1 MANSVAL
8 VVQAEL
14 LPHQSTTS
22 LSPFPSLLGS
32 GEDGEEDRDRGELV
46 EVDKGDVAG
55 GEEVVLDMVS
65 SSVSGP
71 AQQSEQL
78 DHPFQCMDCGK
89 SFRWSSRLTHHQRSH
104 NNERP
109 YRCNLC
115 PKAFKGSSALLYHQR
130 SHSGE
135 KPYKCQNCGKAFKRS
150 SLLQVH
156 QSVHTGVRTFLCPY
170 CPLTFK
176 WSSHY
181 QYHLRQHTGEC
192 PYPCDTCPK
201 AFKNSS
207 SLRRHKNVHLGLKPY
222 TCSVCN
228 KSFTQS
234 TNLRQHMRI
243 HTGEKPYICGECGRS
258 FTHSSNLALHK
269 NSHSNLNTGAK
280 EGKRREDTRKG
291 NELVE
296 VIVGAE
302 EVTSSMLSDMVGFVS
317 QEGTDGV
324 GVGMEEVFLS
334 TTSSSQN
341 PGLLPQL
348 TLTSSGDGV
357 CTSRAIGTEV
367 HLSTDTG
374 ASVLLYS
381 CGSCNHTFGTQAE
394 LEDHQAIHMAPE
406 VPGTGADTD
415 PGAGMEVGDGLVGA
429 GHLLA
434 DFEEVVETTT
444 VTESSHTAEVLLG
457 LTEGTDGNSANVG
470 TTQAQ
475 FDLLQS
481 FTEVTQSSETVQ
493 PEARTTWAGLSCG
506 YCNKTFKTNG
516 GLNRHV
522 SLMHSLSS
530 QSRSQFSCSACDRSF
545 PLLSS
550 LLTHQHSH
558 TPEQRLLAEAEAEI
572 VCPPSLS
579 LSLPLPSS
587 PNHAD
592 NQQEG
597 QTEIHVDI
605 ITAGEE
611 QEEQPAKPAKVPKK
625 TVAGKST
632 PAGERP
638 YRCSECGKAFKGSSG
653 LKYHMRDHT
662 GERPYRCTECGK
674 SFKRSSLLSIHQ
686 RVHTGVRAFQCPH
699 CPLTFKWSSHYQ
711 YHLRQHTGER
721 PYVCK
726 ECGKSFKNTS
736 CLRRHSQMHSGLR
749 PHICSICSKSFSQ
762 TSNLKQHERTHS
774 GERPF
779 QCTHCNK
786 SFTHSSNLQLHLRT
800 HSSRKDF
807 KCPYCS
813 KEFVMHSYLQ
823 RHIRTHGSGVPLP
836 CPGGESKDGVAVKAS
851 VGGVTTTT
859 TLLNP
864 ITLEASGNNGSLIVS
879 QPALNIPPNTSQN
892 YFMIQTAS
900 GLQLIPLSSP
910 TPAPPPPPPPL
921 PPSSQPQNFLLLQC
935 PSSNGSQSSLILV
948 PTTNNPPPAPEPP
961 TLPVLQTIQA
971 LQPVLNQTQT
981 QIAPFPAVSQQQQ
994 QRIIITNNNNNA
1006 STPVATPSHSLSTNS
1021 LLTKPI
1027 LGKSTRTARG
1037 RRGRKP
1043 KVALQ
1048 KSAAA
1053 APLND
1058 ITDAHAAVTNS
1069 TVTHSITQDNTAA
1082 NSTRELSSSPLSTS
1096 CSAVQTLSSDSITVV
1111 PTVDTSGPPSST
1123 VTMVTP
1129 APAVAT
1135 AAASTSVSATQG
1147 RIPHTNVGEIKTGE
1161 TSTGKQFVLCF
1172 NNDGEAKE
1180 GINIEEGGESYVLHF
1195 EGDSSAEAAS
1205 GGMGGERKSLVFQF
1219 KTDGQG
1225 EGEQGAEKGGM
1236 MSLLH
1241 DWSEEKQG
1249 ERHVG
1254 EDGSQEE
1261 SYVLHFHTE
1270 AQDSGSSS
1278 TTFSQGQDSSLQLSC
1293 TQTQGLV
1300 PLDGQEMVFEL
1311 GGEAKMEQTTEES
1324 MQMIALIEGDAEMM
1338 EGEGEHCSAAN
1349 GVTGSEGPMEGIFQ
1363 LGSGEE
1369 IVIIEVS
1376 SSSLR
1381 EGRMERGGDGEI
1393 PQSSEGKYE
1402 NVTAEVNA
1410 KSMKDFS
1417 STANTETETSAED
1430 TVRNGPISSS
1440 NEMQFSN

>member
-14 LPHQSTTS
+14 LPPQSAPP
-22 LSPFPSLLGS
+22 LSSFPSLLGP
-32 GEDGEEDRDRGELV
+32 GEDGEEDRDGGQLV
-46 EVDKGDVAG
+46 DGNKGVVEG
-55 GEEVVLDMVS
+55 GEEVVLDVVAS
-65 SSVSGP
+65 SGSDLPS
-71 AQQSEQL
+71 AQQPEQSE
-78 DHPFQCMDCGK
+78 HPFQCLDCGK

-135 KPYKCQNCGKAFKRS
+135 KPYKCEDCGKAFKRS

-156 QSVHTGVRTFLCPY
+156 RSIHTGVRAFLCPY

-192 PYPCDTCPK
+192 PYPCDICPK

-222 TCSVCN
+222 TCSVCS
-228 KSFTQS
+228 KCFTQS

-243 HTGEKPYICGECGRS
+243 HTGERPYVCGDCGRR

-269 NSHSNLNTGAK
+269 NSHNNAGVK
-280 EGKRREDTRKG
+280 EGKRGEGREKG
-291 NELVE
+291 NEVVE
-296 VIVGAE
+296 VVVGAE
-302 EVTSSMLSDMVGFVS
+302 EVTSTMLTDMVGFVS

-324 GVGMEEVFLS
+324 GVGMEEVFLT
-334 TTSSSQN
+334 TTSSGQN
-341 PGLLPQL
+341 PSLLPQL
-348 TLTSSGDGV
+348 TLAPSGEDV

-367 HLSTDTG
+367 HLSTDSG

-381 CGSCNHTFGTQAE
+381 CGSCSHTFGTRTD
-394 LEDHQAIHMAPE
+394 LEQHQAIHMVTSEQDSAGE
-406 VPGTGADTD
+406 AGH
-415 PGAGMEVGDGLVGA
+415 GAGMVVGDGLVGA

-444 VTESSHTAEVLLG
+444 VAESGHTTEVLLG
-457 LTEGTDGNSANVG
+457 LAERVDGSNANVS

-481 FTEVTQSSETVQ
+481 FTEVTQSSEAVQ

-506 YCNKTFKTNG
+506 YCSKTFKTSA

-522 SLMHSLSS
+522 SLMHPLPS

-587 PNHAD
+587 PSQAD
-592 NQQEG
+592 KQHEDQR
-597 QTEIHVDI
+597 EIHVNI
-605 ITAGEE
+605 ITVEE
-611 QEEQPAKPAKVPKK
+611 ETEEHQPKPAKAPKK
-625 TVAGKST
+625 AGSGKSL

-638 YRCSECGKAFKGSSG
+638 YRCSDCGKAFKGSSG

-749 PHICSICSKSFSQ
+749 PHTCSICSKSFSQ

-779 QCTHCNK
+779 QCTHCSK

-800 HSSRKDF
+800 HSTRKDY
-807 KCPYCS
+807 KCPFCS
-813 KEFVMHSYLQ
+813 KAFVMHSYLQ
-823 RHIRTHGSGVPLP
+823 RHIRTHGNSVSLP
-836 CPGGESKDGVAVKAS
+836 CPGGRGKDGVAVKAS

-864 ITLEASGNNGSLIVS
+864 ITLETTGNNGSLIVS

-892 YFMIQTAS
+892 YFMIQTTN
-900 GLQLIPLSSP
+900 GLQLIPLSP
-910 TPAPPPPPPPL
+910 PAPPPPPPPP
-921 PPSSQPQNFLLLQC
+921 PPSQSQNFLLLQC
-935 PSSNGSQSSLILV
+935 PATNGSQSRLILL
-948 PTTNNPPPAPEPP
+948 PTANNPPPPP
-961 TLPVLQTIQA
+961 DPQSFHILQTVQA
-971 LQPVLNQTQT
+971 FQPVLGQTQT
-981 QIAPFPAVSQQQQ
+981 RIPQFQTISQQQQ
-994 QRIIITNNNNNA
+994 HANIIITN
-1006 STPVATPSHSLSTNS
+1006 TTPSQVANENHSISA

-1043 KVALQ
+1043 
-1048 KSAAA
+1048 SAALKKTTA
-1053 APLND
+1053 APINLRVGAAAQVANSNTAGD
-1058 ITDAHAAVTNS
+1058 IR
-1069 TVTHSITQDNTAA
+1069 ITADNTNAG
-1082 NSTRELSSSPLSTS
+1082 SELSSSAAKTLASSPAVALKAASSESLPNTSNATVSLSATPE
-1096 CSAVQTLSSDSITVV
+1096 DI
-1111 PTVDTSGPPSST
+1111 PPSS
-1123 VTMVTP
+1123 MN
-1129 APAVAT
+1129 
-1135 AAASTSVSATQG
+1135 Q
-1147 RIPHTNVGEIKTGE
+1147 N
-1161 TSTGKQFVLCF
+1161 GKEEAMAGKEFLLCF
-1172 NNDGEAKE
+1172 ENTEQPKDGLNVK
-1180 GINIEEGGESYVLHF
+1180 EGGEPYVLQF
-1195 EGDSSAEAAS
+1195 EGSPS
-1205 GGMGGERKSLVFQF
+1205 GGAGDQGIDVERKSIVLQF
-1219 KTDGQG
+1219 KTGRQD
-1225 EGEQGAEKGGM
+1225 EGEKGGNKEGVM
-1236 MSLLH
+1236 TLLH
-1241 DWSEEKQG
+1241 EWG
-1249 ERHVG
+1249 EGKHGGSQAVG
-1254 EDGSQEE
+1254 EGSQGE

-1270 AQDSGSSS
+1270 AQESSPPGAA
-1278 TTFSQGQDSSLQLSC
+1278 FNRGQDNGLELSC
-1293 TQTQGLV
+1293 SATQAFV
-1300 PLDGQEMVFEL
+1300 PIDGQEVVFDQMEP
-1311 GGEAKMEQTTEES
+1311 EAEQS
-1324 MQMIALIEGDAEMM
+1324 VQMIALIDGEEEMM
-1338 EGEGEHCSAAN
+1338 GEGGAACN
-1349 GVTGSEGPMEGIFQ
+1349 AAAEDEEGMKSIFQ
-1363 LGSGEE
+1363 LENGDE

-1376 SSSLR
+1376 TSQLR
-1381 EGRMERGGDGEI
+1381 GEEGEI
-1393 PQSSEGKYE
+1393 SPSSHVKGEGVTANMKEKSAKENTSEGQTPEDSIKNCTISNSGE
-1402 NVTAEVNA
+1402 L
-1410 KSMKDFS
+1410 KFS
-1417 STANTETETSAED
+1417 E
-1430 TVRNGPISSS
+1430 
-1440 NEMQFSN
+1440 

>member
-14 LPHQSTTS
+14 LPPQSTAS

-32 GEDGEEDRDRGELV
+32 GEDGEDDRDRGELV
-46 EVDKGDVAG
+46 DGDKAVVEG
-55 GEEVVLDMVS
+55 GEEVVLDMVT

-71 AQQSEQL
+71 AQQPEQS

-135 KPYKCQNCGKAFKRS
+135 KPYKCQDCGKAFKRS

-243 HTGEKPYICGECGRS
+243 HTGERPYICSECGRS

-269 NSHSNLNTGAK
+269 NSHSNLNAGGK
-280 EGKRREDTRKG
+280 EGKRGEDARKG
-291 NELVE
+291 NEVVE
-296 VIVGAE
+296 VVVGAE
-302 EVTSSMLSDMVGFVS
+302 EVTSSMLTDMVGFVS

-334 TTSSSQN
+334 TTSSGQN
-341 PGLLPQL
+341 PSLL
-348 TLTSSGDGV
+348 TLTTSGGGV
-357 CTSRAIGTEV
+357 CASRAIGTEV

-381 CGSCNHTFGTQAE
+381 CGSCSHTFGTRTE
-394 LEDHQAIHMAPE
+394 LEEHQSIHMAPE
-406 VPGTGADTD
+406 EHGASAEAG

-444 VTESSHTAEVLLG
+444 VAENGHTTEVLLG
-457 LTEGTDGNSANVG
+457 LTEGGDGSNTNVG

-506 YCNKTFKTNG
+506 YCNKTFKTSG

-587 PNHAD
+587 PSQAD
-592 NQQEG
+592 KQQEG
-597 QTEIHVDI
+597 QREIHVDI
-605 ITAGEE
+605 ITVGEE
-611 QEEQPAKPAKVPKK
+611 HEEQPAKPTKAPKK
-625 TVAGKST
+625 TGTSKST

-749 PHICSICSKSFSQ
+749 PHICGICYKSFSQ

-800 HSSRKDF
+800 HSSSKDF

-836 CPGGESKDGVAVKAS
+836 CPGGGGKDGVAVKAS

-864 ITLEASGNNGSLIVS
+864 ITLETSGNHGSLIVS

-910 TPAPPPPPPPL
+910 TPAPPPPPPP
-921 PPSSQPQNFLLLQC
+921 PPPPSQPQNFLLLQC
-935 PSSNGSQSSLILV
+935 PSNNGSQSSLILV
-948 PTTNNPPPAPEPP
+948 PTANNPPPAQEPQ

-981 QIAPFPAVSQQQQ
+981 QMPQFPTISQQQQ
-994 QRIIITNNNNNA
+994 QTRIIITNNNNNA
-1006 STPVATPSHSLSTNS
+1006 NTPVATPTHTLSANS

-1043 KVALQ
+1043 KVTLQ
-1048 KSAAA
+1048 KSAT
-1053 APLND
+1053 APVSQ
-1058 ITDAHAAVTNS
+1058 AAVTNCH
-1069 TVTHSITQDNTAA
+1069 VTSVTQTITAA
-1082 NSTRELSSSPLSTS
+1082 NTTTSASSTVSHCPLSTS
-1096 CSAVQTLSSDSITVV
+1096 CTTVLSSPTTVA
-1111 PTVDTSGPPSST
+1111 PTVDTSGPTST

-1129 APAVAT
+1129 ATTVAT
-1135 AAASTSVSATQG
+1135 ASVSTPVPTTPE
-1147 RIPHTNVGEIKTGE
+1147 RNHHTTVGQIRTGE
-1161 TSTGKQFVLCF
+1161 TMTGKQFVLCF
-1172 NNDGEAKE
+1172 DNEGQAKE
-1180 GINIEEGGESYVLHF
+1180 GMNIEGGGQSYVLQF
-1195 EGDSSAEAAS
+1195 EGDAS
-1205 GGMGGERKSLVFQF
+1205 GEAVDGEMGGEGKSLVLQF
-1219 KTDGQG
+1219 KTNGQG
-1225 EGEQGAEKGGM
+1225 EGEKGGDKGGM
-1236 MSLLH
+1236 MSLLRE
-1241 DWSEEKQG
+1241 WGGEKQG
-1249 ERHVG
+1249 ERQTG
-1254 EDGSQEE
+1254 EEGSQGE

-1270 AQDSGSSS
+1270 AQDSGPSSA
-1278 TTFSQGQDSSLQLSC
+1278 TFSQGQETSLQLSC
-1293 TQTQGLV
+1293 TPTQSLV
-1300 PLDGQEMVFEL
+1300 PLDGQEVVFEL
-1311 GGEAKMEQTTEES
+1311 GGETKMEQETEEG
-1324 MQMIALIEGDAEMM
+1324 MQMIALIEGEGGMM
-1338 EGEGEHCSAAN
+1338 GEEGAGCNAASG
-1349 GVTGSEGPMEGIFQ
+1349 GVTEDGRAMDSIFQ
-1363 LGSGEE
+1363 LESGEE

-1376 SSSLR
+1376 TSSLR
-1381 EGRMERGGDGEI
+1381 EGRIERGADGEI
-1393 PQSSEGKYE
+1393 SQGSEVKYE
-1402 NVTAEVNA
+1402 SVTAEA
-1410 KSMKDFS
+1410 KEKSVKEHN
-1417 STANTETETSAED
+1417 STDNTEVQNQLKT
-1430 TVRNGPISSS
+1430 
-1440 NEMQFSN
+1440 Q

>member
-1 MANSVAL
+1 MANSVATL

-14 LPHQSTTS
+14 LTPQSSAS

-32 GEDGEEDRDRGELV
+32 GEDGEDDRERGDLV
-46 EVDKGDVAG
+46 ESNKSVVDNV
-55 GEEVVLDMVS
+55 EVVLDMEAS
-65 SSVSGP
+65 SESAQP
-71 AQQSEQL
+71 AEQSE
-78 DHPFQCMDCGK
+78 HPFQCLDCGK

-135 KPYKCQNCGKAFKRS
+135 KPYKCQDCGKAFKRS

-156 QSVHTGVRTFLCPY
+156 QSVHTGIRTFLCPY

-222 TCSVCN
+222 TCTVCN

-243 HTGEKPYICGECGRS
+243 HTGERPYVCGECGRS

-269 NSHSNLNTGAK
+269 NSHSNSNADGKEAK
-280 EGKRREDTRKG
+280 AGEDTGR
-291 NELVE
+291 ERDLVE
-296 VIVGAE
+296 VVVVGSE
-302 EVTSSMLSDMVGFVS
+302 EEATSMLTAMVGYVS
-317 QEGTDGV
+317 QEGSDE
-324 GVGMEEVFLS
+324 VGMEEVFLS
-334 TTSSSQN
+334 TSSSAQN
-341 PGLLPQL
+341 STLLPQL
-348 TLTSSGDGV
+348 GLNPLEESTSA
-357 CTSRAIGTEV
+357 SRAIGTEV
-367 HLSTDTG
+367 HFSTDTG
-374 ASVLLYS
+374 ASLLLYS
-381 CGSCNHTFGTQAE
+381 CGTCNHTFATRNA
-394 LEDHQAIHMAPE
+394 LEEHQSIHMATEEHSTGGEAPPGSAE
-406 VPGTGADTD
+406 V
-415 PGAGMEVGDGLVGA
+415 EVAEGLVGA

-434 DFEEVVETTT
+434 DFEEVVETTAAA
-444 VTESSHTAEVLLG
+444 ESGHTAEVLLG
-457 LTEGTDGNSANVG
+457 LTEPADGNNSSVG

-481 FTEVTQSSETVQ
+481 FSKVIQSSKSVQ
-493 PEARTTWAGLSCG
+493 PEAPTTWAGLSCG
-506 YCNKTFKTNG
+506 YCNKSFKTSG

-550 LLTHQHSH
+550 LLTHQHTH

-587 PNHAD
+587 PD
-592 NQQEG
+592 KQQEG
-597 QTEIHVDI
+597 KTEIHTSVI
-605 ITAGEE
+605 AVSEE
-611 QEEQPAKPAKVPKK
+611 QEGLPAKLAKNSKRGSGSK
-625 TVAGKST
+625 NTT
-632 PAGERP
+632 TGERP

-699 CPLTFKWSSHYQ
+699 CALTFKWSSHYQ

-749 PHICSICSKSFSQ
+749 PHVCTICSKSFSQ

-779 QCTHCNK
+779 QCSQCNK
-786 SFTHSSNLQLHLRT
+786 CFTHSSNLQLHLRT
-800 HSSRKDF
+800 HSPQKDF

-823 RHIRTHGSGVPLP
+823 RHIRTHSSALPLP
-836 CPGGESKDGVAVKAS
+836 SPKSAGQDGISVKAS

-864 ITLEASGNNGSLIVS
+864 ITLESSGNNGSLIVS
-879 QPALNIPPNTSQN
+879 QPALNIPVNTSQN

-900 GLQLIPLSSP
+900 GLQLIPLSAP
-910 TPAPPPPPPPL
+910 TPPPAPPPPPP
-921 PPSSQPQNFLLLQC
+921 SQPQNFYLLQC
-935 PSSNGSQSSLILV
+935 PSTNGSQSSLILV
-948 PTTNNPPPAPEPP
+948 PTNQPPAPPEPASVP
-961 TLPVLQTIQA
+961 MFQTLQTFNNRTHSQ
-971 LQPVLNQTQT
+971 VTQ
-981 QIAPFPAVSQQQQ
+981 FPALSPHQQTHVM
-994 QRIIITNNNNNA
+994 ITNNKTGPLA
-1006 STPVATPSHSLSTNS
+1006 PIPNS
-1021 LLTKPI
+1021 LLRRPI
-1027 LGKSTRTARG
+1027 LGKSNRTARG

-1043 KVALQ
+1043 KNALQ
-1048 KSAAA
+1048 KPVETKNTDVTSCTTQ
-1053 APLND
+1053 PNGTT
-1058 ITDAHAAVTNS
+1058 ITESTPASVSTPGNTQTNITNINS
-1069 TVTHSITQDNTAA
+1069 TESLT
-1082 NSTRELSSSPLSTS
+1082 E
-1096 CSAVQTLSSDSITVV
+1096 
-1111 PTVDTSGPPSST
+1111 
-1123 VTMVTP
+1123 
-1129 APAVAT
+1129 
-1135 AAASTSVSATQG
+1135 
-1147 RIPHTNVGEIKTGE
+1147 
-1161 TSTGKQFVLCF
+1161 KQFVLCF
-1172 NNDGEAKE
+1172 DNEGHAKE
-1180 GINIEEGGESYVLHF
+1180 GMNEEGS
-1195 EGDSSAEAAS
+1195 D
-1205 GGMGGERKSLVFQF
+1205 SLVLQF
-1219 KTDGQG
+1219 EANAQG
-1225 EGEQGAEKGGM
+1225 EAEKDEDKSRM
-1236 MSLLH
+1236 MSLLQ
-1241 DWSEEKQG
+1241 DWGGEKPSASQS
-1249 ERHVG
+1249 G
-1254 EDGSQEE
+1254 EDECGQGGSFVFHFQDGDQSQADFSQE
-1261 SYVLHFHTE
+1261 HD
-1270 AQDSGSSS
+1270 DS
-1278 TTFSQGQDSSLQLSC
+1278 LPLSC
-1293 TQTQGLV
+1293 ESAQNLV
-1300 PLDGQEMVFEL
+1300 PLHSQGVVFEVSDDS
-1311 GGEAKMEQTTEES
+1311 KIEQES
-1324 MQMIALIEGDAEMM
+1324 DEGMQMIALIEREEGMM
-1338 EGEGEHCSAAN
+1338 GEDGENCSSA
-1349 GVTGSEGPMEGIFQ
+1349 TGGGGIFQ
-1363 LGSGEE
+1363 LEGGNE

-1376 SSSLR
+1376 TSNLI
-1381 EGRMERGGDGEI
+1381 EERMERVVDLESSQSIDGKFEGENEDGREK
-1393 PQSSEGKYE
+1393 SSKE
-1402 NVTAEVNA
+1402 NCTDHIGVQTEEHTIVNGTLTQRCTALTN
-1410 KSMKDFS
+1410 
-1417 STANTETETSAED
+1417 
-1430 TVRNGPISSS
+1430 
-1440 NEMQFSN
+1440 

>member
-1 MANSVAL
+1 MANTVAL

-14 LPHQSTTS
+14 LPSQSTAS
-22 LSPFPSLLGS
+22 LSPFPSSLLGS
-32 GEDGEEDRDRGELV
+32 GEDGEDNRDRDEMV
-46 EVDKGDVAG
+46 EGDKGVV
-55 GEEVVLDMVS
+55 EREVEVVLDMVAS
-65 SSVSGP
+65 SMP
-71 AQQSEQL
+71 DPPQQPEQT
-78 DHPFQCMDCGK
+78 DHPFLCMDCGK

-135 KPYKCQNCGKAFKRS
+135 KPYKCQECGKAFKRS

-222 TCSVCN
+222 TCTVCN

-243 HTGEKPYICGECGRS
+243 HTGERPYICGECGRS

-269 NSHSNLNTGAK
+269 NSHLNPGGK
-280 EGKRREDTRKG
+280 EGKSGGAAKKG
-291 NELVE
+291 SERVE
-296 VIVGAE
+296 ILEGSE
-302 EVTSSMLSDMVGFVS
+302 EVTSSMLTDMVGFVS

-334 TTSSSQN
+334 TTPSGQNSS
-341 PGLLPQL
+341 LIPQL
-348 TLTSSGDGV
+348 TLTSSGEGMY
-357 CTSRAIGTEV
+357 TSRAIGTEV

-374 ASVLLYS
+374 ASLLLYS
-381 CGSCNHTFGTQAE
+381 CGSCSHNFGTRTD
-394 LEDHQAIHMAPE
+394 LEEHQVNHMAPE
-406 VPGTGADTD
+406 GGGAGGEAGS
-415 PGAGMEVGDGLVGA
+415 GAGMEVGDGLVGA

-444 VTESSHTAEVLLG
+444 AAENGHTTEVLLG
-457 LTEGTDGNSANVG
+457 LTGAADTNLGTS
-470 TTQAQ
+470 QAQ
-475 FDLLQS
+475 YDLLQS

-506 YCNKTFKTNG
+506 YCNKTFKTSG

-587 PNHAD
+587 PSHAD
-592 NQQEG
+592 KQQG
-597 QTEIHVDI
+597 GPREIHVDI
-605 ITAGEE
+605 IAVGEE
-611 QEEQPAKPAKVPKK
+611 HEVQPAKPPKAPKK
-625 TVAGKST
+625 TGASKS
-632 PAGERP
+632 ALVGERP

-749 PHICSICSKSFSQ
+749 PHTCSICSKSFSQ

-800 HSSRKDF
+800 HSSSKDF

-823 RHIRTHGSGVPLP
+823 RHIRTHGSGVPMP
-836 CPGGESKDGVAVKAS
+836 CASGVGKDGVAVKAS

-864 ITLEASGNNGSLIVS
+864 ITLETSGNQGSLIVS

-892 YFMIQTAS
+892 YFMIQTTS
-900 GLQLIPLSSP
+900 GLQLIPLTSP
-910 TPAPPPPPPPL
+910 PPALPLPPPTPPPP
-921 PPSSQPQNFLLLQC
+921 SQPQNFFLVQC
-935 PSSNGSQSSLILV
+935 PSSNDSQSSWILV
-948 PTTNNPPPAPEPP
+948 PTGNHPPPAPEP
-961 TLPVLQTIQA
+961 LPVLQTIQA

-981 QIAPFPAVSQQQQ
+981 RISPFHSISQQQT
-994 QRIIITNNNNNA
+994 RFIITNNNSNA
-1006 STPVATPSHSLSTNS
+1006 NTPVATHTLPANS
-1021 LLTKPI
+1021 LLNKPI

-1043 KVALQ
+1043 KAALQ
-1048 KSAAA
+1048 QPPA
-1053 APLND
+1053 APASQTAGGAPSGTNCNVSNI
-1058 ITDAHAAVTNS
+1058 IT
-1069 TVTHSITQDNTAA
+1069 TAA
-1082 NSTRELSSSPLSTS
+1082 NTSPSSVSTTSCTAVQILSSSITAAST
-1096 CSAVQTLSSDSITVV
+1096 LD
-1111 PTVDTSGPPSST
+1111 PSGPTSS

-1129 APAVAT
+1129 AT
-1135 AAASTSVSATQG
+1135 TLTTTSVSTPDPAT
-1147 RIPHTNVGEIKTGE
+1147 HTTLGNIRTGE
-1161 TSTGKQFVLCF
+1161 NMSGKQFVLCF
-1172 NNDGEAKE
+1172 DNKGRPKEGMNMEEGGHSYVLQFDGEASGE
-1180 GINIEEGGESYVLHF
+1180 ADGMGEEG
-1195 EGDSSAEAAS
+1195 
-1205 GGMGGERKSLVFQF
+1205 KSLVLQF
-1219 KTDGQG
+1219 KTEG
-1225 EGEQGAEKGGM
+1225 EGAKGEDKGGM
-1236 MSLLH
+1236 MSLLRE
-1241 DWSEEKQG
+1241 WSEGKQG
-1249 ERHVG
+1249 ETQTG
-1254 EDGSQEE
+1254 EKSGQGE
-1261 SYVLHFHTE
+1261 SYVLHFHTD
-1270 AQDSGSSS
+1270 AQDDGPSAA
-1278 TTFSQGQDSSLQLSC
+1278 TFSQGQETSLQLSC
-1293 TQTQGLV
+1293 TPTQSLV
-1300 PLDGQEMVFEL
+1300 PLDGQQVVFEL
-1311 GGEAKMEQTTEES
+1311 GGETKMEQESEEG
-1324 MQMIALIEGDAEMM
+1324 MQMIALIEGEGGMMGEEGTDCHAATGRMEDGRGSM
-1338 EGEGEHCSAAN
+1338 EGL
-1349 GVTGSEGPMEGIFQ
+1349 FQ
-1363 LGSGEE
+1363 LGNGEE

-1376 SSSLR
+1376 TSSLR
-1381 EGRMERGGDGEI
+1381 DGRMERGVDGEI
-1393 PQSSEGKYE
+1393 SQRSEVKYE
-1402 NVTAEVNA
+1402 SVTAEANE
-1410 KSMKDFS
+1410 K
-1417 STANTETETSAED
+1417 TANEVDSASNVEVQTSNED
-1430 TVRNGPISSS
+1430 ATRNGPIPNSK
-1440 NEMQFSN
+1440 EMQFSN

>member
-14 LPHQSTTS
+14 LPTQSTAS

-32 GEDGEEDRDRGELV
+32 GEDGEDDRERGELV
-46 EVDKGDVAG
+46 EGDKEGVEG
-55 GEEVVLDMVS
+55 GEEVVLGMVS

-71 AQQSEQL
+71 ATQPEQS
-78 DHPFQCMDCGK
+78 DHPFQCLDCGK
-89 SFRWSSRLTHHQRSH
+89 SFRWSSRLTHHLRSH

-135 KPYKCQNCGKAFKRS
+135 KPYKCQDCGKAFKRS

-222 TCSVCN
+222 TCTVCN

-243 HTGEKPYICGECGRS
+243 HTGERPYICSECGRS

-269 NSHSNLNTGAK
+269 NSHSSLNAGGK
-280 EGKRREDTRKG
+280 EGKRGEDGRKR
-291 NELVE
+291 NEVVE
-296 VIVGAE
+296 VVVGAE
-302 EVTSSMLSDMVGFVS
+302 EVTSSMLTDMVGFVS

-334 TTSSSQN
+334 TTSSGQN
-341 PGLLPQL
+341 PSLLPQL
-348 TLTSSGDGV
+348 TLTPSGEDV

-381 CGSCNHTFGTQAE
+381 CGSCSHTFGTRTD
-394 LEDHQAIHMAPE
+394 LEEHQAIHMAPE
-406 VPGTGADTD
+406 DHGAN
-415 PGAGMEVGDGLVGA
+415 GEAGVGSGMEVGDGLVGA

-444 VTESSHTAEVLLG
+444 VAESGHTTEVLLG
-457 LTEGTDGNSANVG
+457 LSEGADGSNANVG

-506 YCNKTFKTNG
+506 YCNKTFKTSG

-587 PNHAD
+587 PSQAD
-592 NQQEG
+592 KQQEG
-597 QTEIHVDI
+597 QREIHVNI
-605 ITAGEE
+605 IAVGEE
-611 QEEQPAKPAKVPKK
+611 QEEQPAKPTKAHKK
-625 TVAGKST
+625 TGSSKST

-749 PHICSICSKSFSQ
+749 PHTCTICSKSFSQ

-779 QCTHCNK
+779 QCTHCSK

-823 RHIRTHGSGVPLP
+823 RHIRTHGTGVALP
-836 CPGGESKDGVAVKAS
+836 CPGGGGKDGVAVKAS

-864 ITLEASGNNGSLIVS
+864 ITLEASGNSGSLIVS

-910 TPAPPPPPPPL
+910 TPVQPPPPPPP
-921 PPSSQPQNFLLLQC
+921 PPSQPQNFLLLQC
-935 PSSNGSQSSLILV
+935 PSNNGSQSSLILL
-948 PTTNNPPPAPEPP
+948 PTANNPPPAPEPQS
-961 TLPVLQTIQA
+961 LPVLQTIQA
-971 LQPVLNQTQT
+971 FQPVLNQNQT
-981 QIAPFPAVSQQQQ
+981 QIPQFPTVSQQQQ
-994 QRIIITNNNNNA
+994 QTRIIITNNSNNA
-1006 STPVATPSHSLSTNS
+1006 HTPVATPTHNLSVSS

-1048 KSAAA
+1048 KSAP
-1053 APLND
+1053 APVSHVAGGALP
-1058 ITDAHAAVTNS
+1058 VTNS
-1069 TVTHSITQDNTAA
+1069 NVTSGTQIVTAA
-1082 NSTRELSSSPLSTS
+1082 NTTTELSSLPTTS
-1096 CSAVQTLSSDSITVV
+1096 VTNTPILSSPATVA
-1111 PTVDTSGPPSST
+1111 PTVDTSGPSPT

-1129 APAVAT
+1129 AT
-1135 AAASTSVSATQG
+1135 TLAAASVSTPVPAE
-1147 RIPHTNVGEIKTGE
+1147 RKPHSTVEQMRAGE
-1161 TSTGKQFVLCF
+1161 TMTRKEFVLCF
-1172 NNDGEAKE
+1172 DNEEQAKDGM
-1180 GINIEEGGESYVLHF
+1180 NIEEAGESYVLQF
-1195 EGDSSAEAAS
+1195 EGNASGEAID
-1205 GGMGGERKSLVFQF
+1205 GGMGGEGKSLVLQF
-1219 KTDGQG
+1219 KTDGPG
-1225 EGEQGAEKGGM
+1225 EDEKGGDKERM
-1236 MSLLH
+1236 MSLLQE
-1241 DWSEEKQG
+1241 WGGEKQD
-1249 ERHVG
+1249 ERQSG
-1254 EDGSQEE
+1254 GDGNQGE

-1270 AQDSGSSS
+1270 SQDSVPSGA
-1278 TTFSQGQDSSLQLSC
+1278 TFSQGPDNSLQLSC
-1293 TQTQGLV
+1293 TSTQSLV
-1300 PLDGQEMVFEL
+1300 PLDGQEVVFEL
-1311 GGEAKMEQTTEES
+1311 GGETKLEQESEEG
-1324 MQMIALIEGDAEMM
+1324 MQMIALIDGQGGIIGEEGRGCSTVSSTVTEGGGGM
-1338 EGEGEHCSAAN
+1338 ES
-1349 GVTGSEGPMEGIFQ
+1349 IFQ
-1363 LGSGEE
+1363 LESGDE

-1376 SSSLR
+1376 TSSLR

-1393 PQSSEGKYE
+1393 SQSSEVKYE
-1402 NVTAEVNA
+1402 GVTEEAKEKSVKELNSAASTEVQ
-1410 KSMKDFS
+1410 
-1417 STANTETETSAED
+1417 TSAED
-1430 TVRNGPISSS
+1430 TINGPSSKS
-1440 NEMQFSN
+1440 KEIQFSN

>member
-1 MANSVAL
+1 MANSVAPL

-14 LPHQSTTS
+14 LAPQSSAS

-32 GEDGEEDRDRGELV
+32 CEDARESGDLV
-46 EVDKGDVAG
+46 EGNKGVADNV
-55 GEEVVLDMVS
+55 EVVLDMEAS
-65 SSVSGP
+65 SES
-71 AQQSEQL
+71 AQHSEQSE
-78 DHPFQCMDCGK
+78 HPFQCLDCGK

-135 KPYKCQNCGKAFKRS
+135 KPYKCQDCGKAFKRS

-222 TCSVCN
+222 TCNVCN
-228 KSFTQS
+228 KAFTQS

-243 HTGEKPYICGECGRS
+243 HTGERPYVCGECGRS

-269 NSHSNLNTGAK
+269 NSHSGSAAGGK
-280 EGKRREDTRKG
+280 EGKGGGGGGAGRD
-291 NELVE
+291 LVE
-296 VIVGAE
+296 VVVVGSE
-302 EVTSSMLSDMVGFVS
+302 EEAASMLTAMVGYVS
-317 QEGTDGV
+317 QEGADGV

-334 TTSSSQN
+334 TSSSGQDAT
-341 PGLLPQL
+341 LLSQL
-348 TLTSSGDGV
+348 SLAPSGEGAGA
-357 CTSRAIGTEV
+357 SRAIGTEV

-374 ASVLLYS
+374 ASLLLYS
-381 CGSCNHTFGTQAE
+381 CGSCDHTFATRTDLEEHQSIHAAPGGRGSRGEAAAGAAE
-394 LEDHQAIHMAPE
+394 
-406 VPGTGADTD
+406 V
-415 PGAGMEVGDGLVGA
+415 EVGGAGLVGT

-434 DFEEVVETTT
+434 DFEEVVETT
-444 VTESSHTAEVLLG
+444 VAAESGHAAEALLG
-457 LTEGTDGNSANVG
+457 LPDPADGSDS
-470 TTQAQ
+470 AQ

-481 FTEVTQSSETVQ
+481 FSKAIASPKSVE
-493 PEARTTWAGLSCG
+493 PEAASAWAALSCG
-506 YCNKTFKTNG
+506 YCGKSFKTSG

-522 SLMHSLSS
+522 SLMHSLPS

-545 PLLSS
+545 SLLSS

-587 PNHAD
+587 PPDKPQDGQREAHA
-592 NQQEG
+592 G
-597 QTEIHVDI
+597 VVV
-605 ITAGEE
+605 AAASEE
-611 QEEQPAKPAKVPKK
+611 PEEPP
-625 TVAGKST
+625 GKLVKNGRKGSGCKSA

-699 CPLTFKWSSHYQ
+699 CVLTFKWSSHYQ

-736 CLRRHSQMHSGLR
+736 CLRRHAQMHSGLR
-749 PHICSICSKSFSQ
+749 PHVCAVCSKSFSQ

-779 QCTHCNK
+779 RCSHCNK
-786 SFTHSSNLQLHLRT
+786 CFTHSSNLQLHLRT
-800 HSSRKDF
+800 HSPQKDF

-823 RHIRTHGSGVPLP
+823 RHIRTHGAALPPPSPEAAGREGV
-836 CPGGESKDGVAVKAS
+836 SVKAS

-864 ITLEASGNNGSLIVS
+864 ITLESSGNDGGLIVS
-879 QPALNIPPNTSQN
+879 RPALNIPVNTSQN

-900 GLQLIPLSSP
+900 GLQLIPLSGP
-910 TPAPPPPPPPL
+910 TPPPAPPPPPPA
-921 PPSSQPQNFLLLQC
+921 PSQLQNFYLLQC
-935 PSSNGSQSSLILV
+935 PSTDGSQSSLILV
-948 PTTNNPPPAPEPP
+948 PAANQARAAPEPAGVP
-961 TLPVLQTIQA
+961 VFHTLQAFNGQTRTQVT
-971 LQPVLNQTQT
+971 QFPSVSPQHQQTGFMLT
-981 QIAPFPAVSQQQQ
+981 DNNKTANSLPA
-994 QRIIITNNNNNA
+994 
-1006 STPVATPSHSLSTNS
+1006 NS
-1021 LLTKPI
+1021 LLRRPI
-1027 LGKSTRTARG
+1027 LGRSNRTARG

-1043 KVALQ
+1043 KSALP
-1048 KSAAA
+1048 KSSE
-1053 APLND
+1053 AP
-1058 ITDAHAAVTNS
+1058 
-1069 TVTHSITQDNTAA
+1069 
-1082 NSTRELSSSPLSTS
+1082 
-1096 CSAVQTLSSDSITVV
+1096 SASA
-1111 PTVDTSGPPSST
+1111 TSG
-1123 VTMVTP
+1123 
-1129 APAVAT
+1129 
-1135 AAASTSVSATQG
+1135 AAASATQPDASASNSNSSPSNCTLSPSAAPNQSVSSSAAVASAPAGVSTSLPSLPDDNTQ
-1147 RIPHTNVGEIKTGE
+1147 TGLNKVNPA
-1161 TSTGKQFVLCF
+1161 STLTEKQFVFCF
-1172 NNDGEAKE
+1172 DNDGQPKE
-1180 GINIEEGGESYVLHF
+1180 GLNADEGGESYVLQF
-1195 EGDSSAEAAS
+1195 EERDALPGEAAA
-1205 GGMGGERKSLVFQF
+1205 GLDAEQKSLVLQF
-1219 KTDGQG
+1219 EANAQGDADKEEG
-1225 EGEQGAEKGGM
+1225 EGKM
-1236 MSLLH
+1236 MSLLQE
-1241 DWSEEKQG
+1241 WGGQKAAESQAGEERRGRGGSFVFHFRAEEQEG
-1249 ERHVG
+1249 DRCQERHAG
-1254 EDGSQEE
+1254 
-1261 SYVLHFHTE
+1261 LPL
-1270 AQDSGSSS
+1270 SSA
-1278 TTFSQGQDSSLQLSC
+1278 
-1293 TQTQGLV
+1293 LV
-1300 PLDGQEMVFEL
+1300 PLHGQGVVFEV
-1311 GGEAKMEQTTEES
+1311 GDESKTEHQTEEEG
-1324 MQMIALIEGDAEMM
+1324 MQMIALIEREGAMM
-1338 EGEGEHCSAAN
+1338 GEDGADCGGAA
-1349 GVTGSEGPMEGIFQ
+1349 GAGGIFQ
-1363 LGSGEE
+1363 LEGGDE

-1376 SSSLR
+1376 TSNFM
-1381 EGRMERGGDGEI
+1381 EERMERVVDADISQRSDGKLEGENEDAKAKS
-1393 PQSSEGKYE
+1393 PQEHRTDDPEVQTSEGHAIGSGLLPKRCTTII
-1402 NVTAEVNA
+1402 N
-1410 KSMKDFS
+1410 
-1417 STANTETETSAED
+1417 
-1430 TVRNGPISSS
+1430 
-1440 NEMQFSN
+1440 

>member
-1 MANSVAL
+1 MANSVATL

-14 LPHQSTTS
+14 LAPQSSAS

-32 GEDGEEDRDRGELV
+32 GEEGEDDRDREDLV
-46 EVDKGDVAG
+46 EGNKGVADSV
-55 GEEVVLDMVS
+55 EVVLDMEAS
-65 SSVSGP
+65 SES
-71 AQQSEQL
+71 AQQAEQSE
-78 DHPFQCMDCGK
+78 HPFQCLDCGK

-135 KPYKCQNCGKAFKRS
+135 KPYKCQDCGKAFKRS

-243 HTGEKPYICGECGRS
+243 HTGERPYVCGECGRS

-269 NSHSNLNTGAK
+269 NSHGR
-280 EGKRREDTRKG
+280 EGKGGGDGGRGRD
-291 NELVE
+291 LVE
-296 VIVGAE
+296 VVVVGSEDEAA
-302 EVTSSMLSDMVGFVS
+302 SMLTAMVGYVS
-317 QEGTDGV
+317 QDGGDGV

-334 TTSSSQN
+334 AAAASSGREAS
-341 PGLLPQL
+341 LLPRLGL
-348 TLTSSGDGV
+348 TPSGESAGS
-357 CTSRAIGTEV
+357 SRAIGTEV

-374 ASVLLYS
+374 ASLLLYS
-381 CGSCNHTFGTQAE
+381 CGSCTHTFATRTQ
-394 LEDHQAIHMAPE
+394 LEEHQSIHMAPAE
-406 VPGTGADTD
+406 HGSVGEA
-415 PGAGMEVGDGLVGA
+415 GAGRGA
-429 GHLLA
+429 G
-434 DFEEVVETTT
+434 
-444 VTESSHTAEVLLG
+444 G
-457 LTEGTDGNSANVG
+457 GGGVG
-470 TTQAQ
+470 RDQTPSVDATQAQ

-481 FTEVTQSSETVQ
+481 FSKVIQSSKSAP
-493 PEARTTWAGLSCG
+493 PEAPTTWAGPSCG
-506 YCNKTFKTNG
+506 YCNKSFKTSG

-587 PNHAD
+587 PD
-592 NQQEG
+592 KQQEG
-597 QTEIHVDI
+597 KREIHASVM
-605 ITAGEE
+605 AMSEE
-611 QEEQPAKPAKVPKK
+611 QEELPVKLAKNSKK
-625 TVAGKST
+625 GGGCKNAT
-632 PAGERP
+632 AGERP

-699 CPLTFKWSSHYQ
+699 CAQTFKWSSHYQ

-749 PHICSICSKSFSQ
+749 PHVCAICSKSFSQ

-779 QCTHCNK
+779 RCSHCNK
-786 SFTHSSNLQLHLRT
+786 CFTHSSNLQLHLRT
-800 HSSRKDF
+800 HSPQKDF

-813 KEFVMHSYLQ
+813 KAFVMHAYLQ
-823 RHIRTHGSGVPLP
+823 RHVRTHGGALPLP
-836 CPGGESKDGVAVKAS
+836 SPEGARRDGVSVKAS

-864 ITLEASGNNGSLIVS
+864 ITLEASGDDGGLIVS
-879 QPALNIPPNTSQN
+879 QPALNIPVNTSQN

-900 GLQLIPLSSP
+900 GLQLIPLSGP
-910 TPAPPPPPPPL
+910 AAPPAPPPPPPP
-921 PPSSQPQNFLLLQC
+921 PPPPAQPQNFYLLQC
-935 PSSNGSQSSLILV
+935 PSTNGSQSSLILV
-948 PTTNNPPPAPEPP
+948 PTADQPPAAPEPASV
-961 TLPVLQTIQA
+961 PVFQTLQTFNSRTHAQ
-971 LQPVLNQTQT
+971 V
-981 QIAPFPAVSQQQQ
+981 APFPAVSPQHQHT
-994 QRIIITNNNNNA
+994 RVVVTNKDANTA
-1006 STPVATPSHSLSTNS
+1006 VAPLPADS
-1021 LLTKPI
+1021 LLRRPI
-1027 LGKSTRTARG
+1027 LGKSNRTARG

-1043 KVALQ
+1043 KTALPKLAETPNAGVANGNAASESQ
-1048 KSAAA
+1048 PGCTATNSGSSQSAAPFQSSSSSA
-1053 APLND
+1053 DVAS
-1058 ITDAHAAVTNS
+1058 S
-1069 TVTHSITQDNTAA
+1069 TQASV
-1082 NSTRELSSSPLSTS
+1082 STSLPTTRGNNAQTELSEIN
-1096 CSAVQTLSSDSITVV
+1096 SARTLT
-1111 PTVDTSGPPSST
+1111 
-1123 VTMVTP
+1123 
-1129 APAVAT
+1129 
-1135 AAASTSVSATQG
+1135 
-1147 RIPHTNVGEIKTGE
+1147 E
-1161 TSTGKQFVLCF
+1161 KQFVFCF
-1172 NNDGEAKE
+1172 DNEGQAKE
-1180 GINIEEGGESYVLHF
+1180 GLNVDEGGESYVLQF
-1195 EGDSSAEAAS
+1195 EERDVSSEEAA
-1205 GGMGGERKSLVFQF
+1205 GTGPGGEEKSLVLQF
-1219 KTDGQG
+1219 EANARGDADKAGD
-1225 EGEQGAEKGGM
+1225 KSGM
-1236 MSLLH
+1236 MSLLRE
-1241 DWSEEKQG
+1241 WGGEKAGESQSVEGECGQG
-1249 ERHVG
+1249 RSFVF
-1254 EDGSQEE
+1254 
-1261 SYVLHFHTE
+1261 HFHAE
-1270 AQDSGSSS
+1270 EQENDESRERDDG
-1278 TTFSQGQDSSLQLSC
+1278 LPMSC
-1293 TQTQGLV
+1293 ASAQGLV
-1300 PLDGQEMVFEL
+1300 PLHGQGVVFEV
-1311 GGEAKMEQTTEES
+1311 GNESKMAQEAEEGV
-1324 MQMIALIEGDAEMM
+1324 QMIALIEREGAMM
-1338 EGEGEHCSAAN
+1338 GEDGRDCSGAA
-1349 GVTGSEGPMEGIFQ
+1349 GAGGIFQ
-1363 LGSGEE
+1363 LEGGDG

-1376 SSSLR
+1376 TSNLT
-1381 EGRMERGGDGEI
+1381 EERMERVVEADFS
-1393 PQSSEGKYE
+1393 QSSDGKLEGGREDAEEKSSKE
-1402 NVTAEVNA
+1402 NCSGDAEVQTSEGHAIGNGQLA
-1410 KSMKDFS
+1410 K
-1417 STANTETETSAED
+1417 
-1430 TVRNGPISSS
+1430 RC
-1440 NEMQFSN
+1440 

>member
-14 LPHQSTTS
+14 LPSQSTTS
-22 LSPFPSLLGS
+22 LSPFPSSLLGS
-32 GEDGEEDRDRGELV
+32 GEDVEDDRDGGDLV
-46 EVDKGDVAG
+46 EGDKGVVEG
-55 GEEVVLDMVS
+55 GEEVVLDMVT

-71 AQQSEQL
+71 PQQPEQS

-135 KPYKCQNCGKAFKRS
+135 KPYKCQECGKAFKRS

-156 QSVHTGVRTFLCPY
+156 QSVHTGLRTFLCPY

-243 HTGEKPYICGECGRS
+243 HTGERPYICGECGRS

-269 NSHSNLNTGAK
+269 NSHSNLNAGGK
-280 EGKRREDTRKG
+280 EGKRGEDARKG
-291 NELVE
+291 NQIVE
-296 VIVGAE
+296 VVVGAE
-302 EVTSSMLSDMVGFVS
+302 EVTSSMLTDMVGFVS

-334 TTSSSQN
+334 TTSSGQN
-341 PGLLPQL
+341 SSLLPQL
-348 TLTSSGDGV
+348 TLTSSGEGV
-357 CTSRAIGTEV
+357 CSSRAIGTEV

-381 CGSCNHTFGTQAE
+381 CGSCSHTFGTRTD
-394 LEDHQAIHMAPE
+394 LEDHQVIHMAPE
-406 VPGTGADTD
+406 GHEAGGEAGPE
-415 PGAGMEVGDGLVGA
+415 AGMEVGDGLVGA

-444 VTESSHTAEVLLG
+444 VAENGHTTEVLLG
-457 LTEGTDGNSANVG
+457 LTEGSDDSNTNVG

-481 FTEVTQSSETVQ
+481 FTEVTQSSESVQ

-506 YCNKTFKTNG
+506 YCNKTFKTSG

-587 PNHAD
+587 PSDAD
-592 NQQEG
+592 KQQGG
-597 QTEIHVDI
+597 QREIHVNI
-605 ITAGEE
+605 IAVGEE
-611 QEEQPAKPAKVPKK
+611 QEEQPAKPTKAPKK
-625 TVAGKST
+625 TGASKST

-800 HSSRKDF
+800 HSSSKDF

-836 CPGGESKDGVAVKAS
+836 CPGGGGKEGVAVKAS
-851 VGGVTTTT
+851 VGGITTTT

-864 ITLEASGNNGSLIVS
+864 ITLETSGNQGSLIVS

-910 TPAPPPPPPPL
+910 APALPPPPPPP
-921 PPSSQPQNFLLLQC
+921 PPSQTQNFFLLQC
-935 PSSNGSQSSLILV
+935 PSNNGSQSSLILV
-948 PTTNNPPPAPEPP
+948 PTANNPPPTPEP
-961 TLPVLQTIQA
+961 LPMLQTIQA

-981 QIAPFPAVSQQQQ
+981 QISHFSTISQQQT
-994 QRIIITNNNNNA
+994 RFIITNNNNNA
-1006 STPVATPSHSLSTNS
+1006 NTPVATQTHTLSANS
-1021 LLTKPI
+1021 LLSKPI

-1043 KVALQ
+1043 KAALQ
-1048 KSAAA
+1048 QPAA
-1053 APLND
+1053 APVSQ
-1058 ITDAHAAVTNS
+1058 AAGGAPSVTNCNVS
-1069 TVTHSITQDNTAA
+1069 QTFTAA
-1082 NSTRELSSSPLSTS
+1082 NTSPSVLTTS
-1096 CSAVQTLSSDSITVV
+1096 CSAVPICSSST
-1111 PTVDTSGPPSST
+1111 TVDTSGHPST

-1129 APAVAT
+1129 ATTVAT
-1135 AAASTSVSATQG
+1135 AAVSTPALATHTTVG
-1147 RIPHTNVGEIKTGE
+1147 RLRTGE
-1161 TSTGKQFVLCF
+1161 NMSGKQFVLCF
-1172 NNDGEAKE
+1172 DNEGRAKE
-1180 GINIEEGGESYVLHF
+1180 GMNIEEGGQSYVLQF
-1195 EGDSSAEAAS
+1195 EGDAS
-1205 GGMGGERKSLVFQF
+1205 GEGADGGMGGEGKSLVLQF

-1225 EGEQGAEKGGM
+1225 EGVKGGDKGGM
-1236 MSLLH
+1236 MSLLRE
-1241 DWSEEKQG
+1241 WSGEKQG
-1249 ERHVG
+1249 ERQTG
-1254 EDGSQEE
+1254 DEGSQGE

-1270 AQDSGSSS
+1270 TQDNGPSSA
-1278 TTFSQGQDSSLQLSC
+1278 TFSQGQETSLQLSC
-1293 TQTQGLV
+1293 TPTQSLV
-1300 PLDGQEMVFEL
+1300 PLDGQEVVFEL
-1311 GGEAKMEQTTEES
+1311 GGETKMEQETEEG
-1324 MQMIALIEGDAEMM
+1324 MQMIALM
-1338 EGEGEHCSAAN
+1338 EGEGGMMGEEGAGCNAAS
-1349 GVTGSEGPMEGIFQ
+1349 GRGEEEGGGAMEGIFQ
-1363 LGSGEE
+1363 LGNGEE

-1376 SSSLR
+1376 TSSLR
-1381 EGRMERGGDGEI
+1381 EGIMERVGDGEI
-1393 PQSSEGKYE
+1393 SQSSEVKYE
-1402 NVTAEVNA
+1402 SVTAEANE
-1410 KSMKDFS
+1410 KSVKELNSAAD
-1417 STANTETETSAED
+1417 TEVQTSNED
-1430 TVRNGPISSS
+1430 SRRNGPLS
-1440 NEMQFSN
+1440 NSKEMQFSN

>member
-1 MANSVAL
+1 P
-8 VVQAEL
+8 EL
-14 LPHQSTTS
+14 ILIQPSPASTS
-22 LSPFPSLLGS
+22 
-32 GEDGEEDRDRGELV
+32 
-46 EVDKGDVAG
+46 G

-65 SSVSGP
+65 AP
-71 AQQSEQL
+71 AQQPEQS
-78 DHPFQCMDCGK
+78 DHPFQCLDCGK
-89 SFRWSSRLTHHQRSH
+89 SFRWSSRLTHHLRSH

-135 KPYKCQNCGKAFKRS
+135 KPYKCQDCGKAFKRS

-156 QSVHTGVRTFLCPY
+156 QSVHTGLRTFLCPF

-243 HTGEKPYICGECGRS
+243 HTGERPYICSECGRS

-269 NSHSNLNTGAK
+269 NSHTNLNAAGK
-280 EGKRREDTRKG
+280 E
-291 NELVE
+291 V
-296 VIVGAE
+296 VVGAE
-302 EVTSSMLSDMVGFVS
+302 EVT
-317 QEGTDGV
+317 QEGADGV
-324 GVGMEEVFLS
+324 GVGMEEVFL
-334 TTSSSQN
+334 
-341 PGLLPQL
+341 
-348 TLTSSGDGV
+348 
-357 CTSRAIGTEV
+357 
-367 HLSTDTG
+367 
-374 ASVLLYS
+374 VLLYS
-381 CGSCNHTFGTQAE
+381 CGSCSHTFSTRTD
-394 LEDHQAIHMAPE
+394 LEEHQAIHMAPE
-406 VPGTGADTD
+406 EHGSRGEAGH
-415 PGAGMEVGDGLVGA
+415 GAGMEVGDGLPFNI
-429 GHLLA
+429 LLS
-434 DFEEVVETTT
+434 EY
-444 VTESSHTAEVLLG
+444 SLL
-457 LTEGTDGNSANVG
+457 LWS
-470 TTQAQ
+470 
-475 FDLLQS
+475 LQ
-481 FTEVTQSSETVQ
+481 
-493 PEARTTWAGLSCG
+493 
-506 YCNKTFKTNG
+506 
-516 GLNRHV
+516 
-522 SLMHSLSS
+522 MHSLSS

-587 PNHAD
+587 PGRAD
-592 NQQEG
+592 KQQE
-597 QTEIHVDI
+597 
-605 ITAGEE
+605 
-611 QEEQPAKPAKVPKK
+611 
-625 TVAGKST
+625 
-632 PAGERP
+632 ERP

-749 PHICSICSKSFSQ
+749 PHTCSVCSKSFSQ

-779 QCTHCNK
+779 QCTHCSK

-807 KCPYCS
+807 KCPFCS

-823 RHIRTHGSGVPLP
+823 RHIRTHGGGVSLQ
-836 CPGGESKDGVAVKAS
+836 GGGGKDGVSVKAS

-864 ITLEASGNNGSLIVS
+864 ITLEASGSSGSLIVS

-900 GLQLIPLSSP
+900 GLQLIPLSA
-910 TPAPPPPPPPL
+910 PAPPPPPPP
-921 PPSSQPQNFLLLQC
+921 PPSQPQNFLLLQC
-935 PSSNGSQSSLILV
+935 PANSGGQSSLILV
-948 PTTNNPPPAPEPP
+948 PTAANPPEN
-961 TLPVLQTIQA
+961 LPVLQTIQTF
-971 LQPVLNQTQT
+971 QPQITQ
-981 QIAPFPAVSQQQQ
+981 FPSVQQQQ
-994 QRIIITNNNNNA
+994 QTRIIITNNNNTHA
-1006 STPVATPSHSLSTNS
+1006 PVAAATHSY
-1021 LLTKPI
+1021 LLNRPI
-1027 LGKSTRTARG
+1027 LGRSTRTARG

-1043 KVALQ
+1043 KAALQ
-1048 KSAAA
+1048 KPAN
-1053 APLND
+1053 PP
-1058 ITDAHAAVTNS
+1058 VTNG
-1069 TVTHSITQDNTAA
+1069 HTAA
-1082 NSTRELSSSPLSTS
+1082 TELLPPPPVSTT
-1096 CSAVQTLSSDSITVV
+1096 T
-1111 PTVDTSGPPSST
+1111 DTSGPP
-1123 VTMVTP
+1123 P
-1129 APAVAT
+1129 GVAT
-1135 AAASTSVSATQG
+1135 APVPESRPHPAAEQTSTEDGV
-1147 RIPHTNVGEIKTGE
+1147 
-1161 TSTGKQFVLCF
+1161 TGKQFVLCF
-1172 NNDGEAKE
+1172 DNEGRAKE
-1180 GINIEEGGESYVLHF
+1180 GVRMGEAGESYVLQF
-1195 EGDSSAEAAS
+1195 EGNPA
-1205 GGMGGERKSLVFQF
+1205 GGEADSGVGGDGKSLVLQF
-1219 KTDGQG
+1219 KTDG
-1225 EGEQGAEKGGM
+1225 EAEKGGDKAGV

-1241 DWSEEKQG
+1241 QWGEEKAG
-1249 ERHVG
+1249 EGAGAVG
-1254 EDGSQEE
+1254 EGGRRE

-1270 AQDSGSSS
+1270 TQGGAVSG
-1278 TTFSQGQDSSLQLSC
+1278 GRERSLQLSC
-1293 TQTQGLV
+1293 SNAQSLV
-1300 PLDGQEMVFEL
+1300 PLDGQEVVFEL
-1311 GGEAKMEQTTEES
+1311 GGGAKMEPETEEG
-1324 MQMIALIEGDAEMM
+1324 MQMIALIEGEGGVMAGEEGAGCSDAS
-1338 EGEGEHCSAAN
+1338 GGGG
-1349 GVTGSEGPMEGIFQ
+1349 GVTEGGAAATASMEGIFQ
-1363 LGSGEE
+1363 LESGDE

-1376 SSSLR
+1376 TSSLR
-1381 EGRMERGGDGEI
+1381 EGRGERGGEAELPQAEEVKDKSGNQEPDGA
-1393 PQSSEGKYE
+1393 QS
-1402 NVTAEVNA
+1402 
-1410 KSMKDFS
+1410 D
-1417 STANTETETSAED
+1417 D
-1430 TVRNGPISSS
+1430 TIRNGPISK
-1440 NEMQFSN
+1440 EML

>member
-14 LPHQSTTS
+14 LPPQSTAA

-32 GEDGEEDRDRGELV
+32 GEDGEDDREG
-46 EVDKGDVAG
+46 DKGVVDG
-55 GEEVVLDMVS
+55 GEEEEVVLDMVT
-65 SSVSGP
+65 SSVPGA
-71 AQQSEQL
+71 AQQPEQT
-78 DHPFQCMDCGK
+78 DHPFQCLDCGK

-135 KPYKCQNCGKAFKRS
+135 KPYKCQDCGKAFKRS

-243 HTGEKPYICGECGRS
+243 HTGERPYICSECGRS

-269 NSHSNLNTGAK
+269 NSHSNNAGAK
-280 EGKRREDTRKG
+280 EGKRGEDGRKG
-291 NELVE
+291 NEVVE
-296 VIVGAE
+296 VVVGTE
-302 EVTSSMLSDMVGFVS
+302 EVTSSMLTDMVGFVS

-334 TTSSSQN
+334 TTSSGPN
-341 PGLLPQL
+341 PSLLPQL
-348 TLTSSGDGV
+348 TLAPSGQNVCSS
-357 CTSRAIGTEV
+357 RPIGTEV
-367 HLSTDTG
+367 HLSTG
-374 ASVLLYS
+374 AGTSVLLYS
-381 CGSCNHTFGTQAE
+381 CGSCSNTFSTRTD
-394 LEDHQAIHMAPE
+394 LEEHQAIHMAPE
-406 VPGTGADTD
+406 EHVASAEAGHGP
-415 PGAGMEVGDGLVGA
+415 GMEVGDGLVGA

-444 VTESSHTAEVLLG
+444 VGESGHSTEVLLS
-457 LTEGTDGNSANVG
+457 LAEGADGSNANVG

-481 FTEVTQSSETVQ
+481 FTEVTQSSEATQ

-506 YCNKTFKTNG
+506 YCNKTFKTSG
-516 GLNRHV
+516 GLNRHM

-587 PNHAD
+587 PSQAD
-592 NQQEG
+592 KQPEG
-597 QTEIHVDI
+597 QRELQVDI
-605 ITAGEE
+605 IAVGEE
-611 QEEQPAKPAKVPKK
+611 QEEQSTKVTKSHKK
-625 TVAGKST
+625 SGSSKST

-779 QCTHCNK
+779 KCSHCNK

-800 HSSRKDF
+800 HSSSKDY

-823 RHIRTHGSGVPLP
+823 RHIRTHGSGVSLP
-836 CPGGESKDGVAVKAS
+836 CSGAGSKEGVPVKAS

-864 ITLEASGNNGSLIVS
+864 ITLKSSGNNGSLIVS
-879 QPALNIPPNTSQN
+879 QPALNIPPNSSQN
-892 YFMIQTAS
+892 YFMIQTAN
-900 GLQLIPLSSP
+900 GLQLIPLSFP
-910 TPAPPPPPPPL
+910 TPVPPPPPPP
-921 PPSSQPQNFLLLQC
+921 SQSQNFLLLQC
-935 PSSNGSQSSLILV
+935 PSNNGSQSSLILL
-948 PTTNNPPPAPEPP
+948 PAANNPPPAPESQS
-961 TLPVLQTIQA
+961 LPVLQTLQA
-971 LQPVLNQTQT
+971 FQPVLNQTQT
-981 QIAPFPAVSQQQQ
+981 QIPQFTTVSQQQQ
-994 QRIIITNNNNNA
+994 TRIIITSNNNNA
-1006 STPVATPSHSLSTNS
+1006 QTTVATPTHSLSASS

-1043 KVALQ
+1043 KAALQ
-1048 KSAAA
+1048 KCAA
-1053 APLND
+1053 APVSQTAD
-1058 ITDAHAAVTNS
+1058 GAVPVTNCDVTS
-1069 TVTHSITQDNTAA
+1069 SLQTVPAA
-1082 NSTRELSSSPLSTS
+1082 NAATASSPLSTLS
-1096 CSAVQTLSSDSITVV
+1096 HCPLSTSSSAMSTQSSTTVT
-1111 PTVDTSGPPSST
+1111 PTTDTSGLTPAVS
-1123 VTMVTP
+1123 MVT
-1129 APAVAT
+1129 AAT
-1135 AAASTSVSATQG
+1135 ISVSTPVSAAPEEKPLSSVEQI
-1147 RIPHTNVGEIKTGE
+1147 RSEE
-1161 TSTGKQFVLCF
+1161 TMLGKQLVLCF
-1172 NNDGEAKE
+1172 DNEEHAKE
-1180 GINIEEGGESYVLHF
+1180 GVSVEQGGESYVLQF
-1195 EGDSSAEAAS
+1195 ERNAS
-1205 GGMGGERKSLVFQF
+1205 GEMADGGMSGEGKSLVLQF
-1219 KTDGQG
+1219 KRDD
-1225 EGEQGAEKGGM
+1225 QGAGEKSGDKEGM

-1241 DWSEEKQG
+1241 DWGGEKQSGTQVGG
-1249 ERHVG
+1249 EG
-1254 EDGSQEE
+1254 GQEE

-1270 AQDSGSSS
+1270 AQDSSSS
-1278 TTFSQGQDSSLQLSC
+1278 SATFSQGQDNSLQLSC
-1293 TQTQGLV
+1293 TATQSLV
-1300 PLDGQEMVFEL
+1300 PLDGQEVVFEL
-1311 GGEAKMEQTTEES
+1311 GEETKLEQEADEG
-1324 MQMIALIEGDAEMM
+1324 MQMIALIEGEGGMM
-1338 EGEGEHCSAAN
+1338 GGEG
-1349 GVTGSEGPMEGIFQ
+1349 TGCNSPSGTVNEDEGAMEGIFQ
-1363 LGSGEE
+1363 LENGDE

-1376 SSSLR
+1376 TSNLR
-1381 EGRMERGGDGEI
+1381 EDRLEREEEEI
-1393 PQSSEGKYE
+1393 VKSSQVKYE
-1402 NVTAEVNA
+1402 SPTADVKEKSVNERNSTESTEVQI
-1410 KSMKDFS
+1410 
-1417 STANTETETSAED
+1417 SAED
-1430 TVRNGPISSS
+1430 TRNGTIS
-1440 NEMQFSN
+1440 